1 VTGQDAC
8 VTTSRRL
15 LVGVLAGVLAAV
27 CAAPVPAAADVRRF
41 RDRVH
46 DTAAPADITRV
57 AVDDGPRLV
66 VTVRHR
72 NLGFGPRAPRA
83 LRVDLDTGP
92 RFAGPE
98 FFLRVV
104 YQSDAA
110 PELRLARGWDH
121 VDGARTSCTGERVT
135 VSTARDITRVSV
147 PAACLRT
154 PARVRVH
161 VRLTARAGAAVDLAP
176 GARTMGPW
184 THR

>member
-1 VTGQDAC
+1 MTN
-8 VTTSRRL
+8 SRRL
-15 LVGVLAGVLAAV
+15 VVGALAGVLAVV

-46 DTAAPADITRV
+46 DTDAPADITRV
-57 AVDDGPRLV
+57 VVDHGPRVV

-104 YQSDAA
+104 YQSDGAA
-110 PELRLARGWDH
+110 ELRRARGWDH
-121 VDGARTSCTGERVT
+121 VDGTRTTCTGERVT
-135 VSTARDITRVSV
+135 VSTARDTTRVSV
-147 PAACLRT
+147 PATCLGT

-161 VRLTARAGAAVDLAP
+161 VRLSARAGAATDLAP

-184 THR
+184 VHR